1 MKKIFIYW
9 LFICCFSS
17 YNSVWAQ
24 DSALINYLMNRIEQ
38 EQIKSDSFFLP
49 GGFPSYISN
58 KPRFTQKKGD
68 NNMFFNGLI
77 LCTIKDVKGE
87 LSLNNQKIFDSMVV
101 RSTPFFKRFENKT
114 GRSTYNYWRT
124 DSVFVFPYTW
134 WVPILRGYVTLPD
147 DLDDTSYGLMS
158 LSAPDSTAKK
168 VHQLMQ
174 QYVNSDAKKVKGW
187 PKKYNSIPAY
197 STWFGK
203 NFPVLFDITVLSNVL
218 YFVQSYNLPWTSADS
233 ASLQLIIKVIENGD
247 HITEPIFVSP
257 YYGTTTLILYH
268 LATLMSVKEIPA
280 LENLKPILLEDAA
293 REYLATDNLL
303 EKIVLS
309 STFLKWGYLPP
320 ELEIPPI
327 NDLEKIIEHNDMP
340 FFLANLFSYFPKI
353 VMKEFVKRG
362 WGIFYLYSPAYNN
375 AILLEY
381 LLLRNKWMKN

>member
-1 MKKIFIYW
+1 MKKIFISW
-9 LFICCFSS
+9 ILICWFSS

-38 EQIKSDSFFLP
+38 EQIKSDSFFLQ

-77 LCTIKDVKGE
+77 LCTIKDVKEE
-87 LSLNNQKIFDSMVV
+87 LSLNNQKIFDSIVA

-218 YFVQSYNLPWTSADS
+218 YFVQSYNLRWTPADS

-247 HITEPIFVSP
+247 HVTQPIFVSP
-257 YYGTTTLILYH
+257 NYGSTTLILYH
-268 LATLMSVKEIPA
+268 LATLMSVREIPA
-280 LENLKPILLEDAA
+280 LENMKPILLEDAA

-327 NDLEKIIEHNDMP
+327 SDLEKIIENNNML
-340 FFLANLFSYFPKI
+340 FFLANIFSYFPKI
-353 VMKEFVKRG
+353 IMKDFVKRG
-362 WGIFYLYSPAYNN
+362 WGLYYPYCPAYNN
-375 AILLEY
+375 TLLLEY

>member
-77 LCTIKDVKGE
+77 LCTIKDVKEE

-218 YFVQSYNLPWTSADS
+218 YFVQSYNLPWTPADS

-247 HITEPIFVSP
+247 HVTHPIFVSP
-257 YYGTTTLILYH
+257 NYGSTTLILYH
-268 LATLMSVKEIPA
+268 LATLMSVREIPA
-280 LENLKPILLEDAA
+280 LENMKPILLEDAA

-327 NDLEKIIEHNDMP
+327 SDLEKIIENNNMP
-340 FFLANLFSYFPKI
+340 FFLANIFSYFPKI
-353 VMKEFVKRG
+353 IMKDFVKRG
-362 WGIFYLYSPAYNN
+362 WGLYYPYCPAYNN
-375 AILLEY
+375 TLLLEY

>member
-1 MKKIFIYW
+1 MKKIFISW
-9 LFICCFSS
+9 ILICWFSS

-77 LCTIKDVKGE
+77 LCTIKDVKEE

-218 YFVQSYNLPWTSADS
+218 YFVQSYNLPWTPADS

-247 HITEPIFVSP
+247 HVTHPIFVSP
-257 YYGTTTLILYH
+257 NYGSTTLILYH
-268 LATLMSVKEIPA
+268 LATLMSVREIPA
-280 LENLKPILLEDAA
+280 LENMKPILLEDAA

-327 NDLEKIIEHNDMP
+327 SDLEKIIENNNMP
-340 FFLANLFSYFPKI
+340 FFLANIFSYFPKI
-353 VMKEFVKRG
+353 IMKDFVKRG
-362 WGIFYLYSPAYNN
+362 WGLYYPYCPAYNN
-375 AILLEY
+375 TLLLEY